1 MAGKSEDIIVD
12 NLVLDIQVK
21 DSTKG
26 ETAEKKIANL
36 NKVLNRFQKIV
47 TGLDIKVF
55 KTKFSSMAT
64 AIKPLVNQ
72 LKKAEKGLSA
82 LSKVLKSSSLGKA
95 ISTASKQTEVEQ
107 KQIAVEGNKEGTL
120 PSEVS
125 GKARQLGGINQKTN
139 AEIEAERNEY
149 HAKTVKE
156 LSETYGELMKTVV
169 GADGT
174 QIRYYRNLKGNDQI
188 ISKVSTNIDN
198 QGRIIKDS
206 VKEISKTIE
215 DISGDSLKSFIL
227 SVRRIGLYRAIRT
240 ILKFVTQSIE
250 SSIENLSAFDM
261 KTKSTLNQL
270 NSSIDVIKNS
280 IGLVIMPLLELATPL
295 IQVLATVVGT
305 FANAIS
311 RLVASLKGQSTWTKI
326 NTEYLKE
333 YNKQSSL
340 LSFDEFSSL
349 SNNNGMAGLYEDT
362 TEGLGNASSIIRDI
376 AVLLGAIAAI
386 PLVKWVIS
394 GGLKGIASIFDIIKS
409 KMSGASKVLNGI
421 WGIVG
426 GIALAFQ
433 SIYDIVNWDETTTS
447 LQKVFNILT
456 LIAGVVAVIA
466 GVLAAFL
473 PGGGAKIAKA
483 VMFGALLVG
492 GISSVVAMTQ
502 HADGGMFEGTGTI
515 YHQVGEAG
523 AEIVATGSRGTGVVN
538 IIQFKE
544 AMVQALSEYNVARH
558 TSAGGDIVLQ
568 IDGKELARSQV
579 SNNASAL
586 MQRYN
591 IVLVPR

>member
-36 NKVLNRFQKIV
+36 NKVLNSFQKIV

-95 ISTASKQTEVEQ
+95 VSTASSQTELKETEVQ
-107 KQIAVEGNKEGTL
+107 VEGDKGGTL
-120 PSEVS
+120 PKEMV
-125 GKARQLGGINQKTN
+125 GTVKTLIPTE
-139 AEIEAERNEY
+139 AEIKRLGRLEKEHKEAVDKLN
-149 HAKTVKE
+149 T
-156 LSETYGELMKTVV
+156 SYGELMKTVV
-169 GADGT
+169 AADGS
-174 QIRYYRNLKGNDQI
+174 QIRYYRNLEGNNQI
-188 ISKVSTNIDN
+188 ISKIAVNFDE

-206 VKEISKTIE
+206 IQEISKSIE
-215 DISGDSLKSFIL
+215 DISGDSLKSFLL

-240 ILKFVTQSIE
+240 ILKFVTQSFEE
-250 SSIENLSAFDM
+250 SIGNLAAFDAGVKNTM
-261 KTKSTLNQL
+261 TELT
-270 NSSIDVIKNS
+270 SSVTVIKNS
-280 IGLVIMPLLELATPL
+280 IGLIIMPLLQAVAPMLQTL
-295 IQVLATVVGT
+295 STIIGG
-305 FANAIS
+305 FANIIS
-311 RLVASLKGQSTWTKI
+311 YVVATLKGEATWLKI
-326 NTEYLKE
+326 NTDYLKE

-340 LSFDEFSSL
+340 LSFDEFSTL
-349 SNNNGMAGLYEDT
+349 SNNQETPGLFDDEERGALKDILNDAGAL
-362 TEGLGNASSIIRDI
+362 EGIIWSI
-376 AVLLGAIAAI
+376 
-386 PLVKWVIS
+386 
-394 GGLKGIASIFDIIKS
+394 GGLLIGFAGYKIIQWIIGGGPSRLYKAITPI
-409 KMSGASKVLNGI
+409 GTI
-421 WGIVG
+421 IG

-433 SIYDIVNWDETTTS
+433 SISDIVNWDETTTN
-447 LQKVFNILT
+447 LQKVFNIIT
-456 LIAGVVAVIA
+456 LIMGAVAVIA
-466 GVLAAFL
+466 GILASFL

-483 VMFGALLVG
+483 VAFGALLAG
-492 GISSVVAMTQ
+492 GVSSVVAMTQ

-515 YHQVGEAG
+515 YHQAGEAG